1 MGDVRDRIE
10 REGDQQR
17 RKGSVQPTWR
27 SSREPEGAHGSEI
40 TECANRLRHASPA
53 CKAPEARILELREI
67 GSLAVVML
75 PARLVRSRIASGLRD
90 DRPVRRTTKLLS
102 CIALGLAL
110 LVAQTGALR
119 HTTSH
124 SGEPQDPSG
133 LHSQLCE
140 ACVSFSTIF
149 SMAGGP
155 GTTPCCRRRSWRIW
169 STSRCSR
176 SSSTKVPA
184 RSVPAR
190 LLAGSSSRPIPAAER
205 GLLRLGLRGGS
216 HERVLCTARQSP

>member
-1 MGDVRDRIE
+1 MRDVCDRIQ

-27 SSREPEGAHGSEI
+27 SSCEPEGAHGSEI
-40 TECANRLRHASPA
+40 TECVNRLRHGSPP

-67 GSLAVVML
+67 DSLGVVML
-75 PARLVRSRIASGLRD
+75 PARLVQLRIAFGPPD

-110 LVAQTGALR
+110 LVAQAGALL
-119 HTTSH
+119 HSTSH
-124 SGEPQDPSG
+124 SGEPQDQSG

-155 GTTPCCRRRSWRIW
+155 GTMPVLPAPVVAFLV
-169 STSRCSR
+169 
-176 SSSTKVPA
+176 VPA
-184 RSVPAR
+184 ILSLIERAVPSAFRSRAPPR
-190 LLAGSSSRPIPAAER
+190 R
-205 GLLRLGLRGGS
+205 
-216 HERVLCTARQSP
+216 